1 MASRM
6 SRGVLGL
13 LPNPP
18 SVEGLIEENGEV

>member
-1 MASRM
+1 M

-18 SVEGLIEENGEV
+18 GVEGLIEENGEV

>member
-1 MASRM
+1 M